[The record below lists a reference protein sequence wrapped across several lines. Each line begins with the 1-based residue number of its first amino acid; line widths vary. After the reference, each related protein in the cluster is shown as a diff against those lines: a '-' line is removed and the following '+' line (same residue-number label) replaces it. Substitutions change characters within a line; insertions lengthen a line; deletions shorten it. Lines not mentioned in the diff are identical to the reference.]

1 MLHKKS
7 KIKQL
12 LKTDHFV
19 TLKVVTN
26 ERIGDVYYYVSAFK
40 RIKRYLLRPE
50 LLDNFAETVKEDI
63 D

>member
-1 MLHKKS
+1 MIHKKS

-26 ERIGDVYYYVSAFK
+26 ERIGDVYYYASAFK